1 MENASK
7 ALIIAGAILLAILL
21 ISLGIMIFNQ
31 AQDTVTNSG
40 MSEAELTAF
49 NNKFLKYEGDAVK
62 GTMVKSMVQEV
73 KATNQNASDGISIK
87 VYLNTNTDQQTT
99 KGTEISTTESIEAK
113 HTYKVKMVYT
123 SNRINEIWVNK
134 VK

>member
-1 MENASK
+1 
-7 ALIIAGAILLAILL
+7 
-21 ISLGIMIFNQ
+21 
-31 AQDTVTNSG
+31 
-40 MSEAELTAF
+40 
-49 NNKFLKYEGDAVK
+49 
-62 GTMVKSMVQEV
+62 MVKSMVQEV

-87 VYLNTNTDQQTT
+87 VYLNTDTRQQTT

-113 HTYKVKMVYT
+113 HTYKVKMVCT